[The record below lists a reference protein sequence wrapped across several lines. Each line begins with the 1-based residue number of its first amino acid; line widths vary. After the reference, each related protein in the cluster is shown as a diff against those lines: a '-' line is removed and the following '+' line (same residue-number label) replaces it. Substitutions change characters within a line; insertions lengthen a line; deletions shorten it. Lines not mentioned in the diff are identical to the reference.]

1 MSFFNT
7 DCKFYDNQ
15 KYTIYQ
21 LCKEI
26 KDEYYATDSL
36 QDYDL
41 SDSLYNKFKSPD
53 ESGLINKLQKH
64 LNFDI
69 EQNTEKN
76 PKERFD
82 MLRILK
88 LLYKIEKEGPPKKGD
103 SKYAVKDLT
112 DARLQI
118 INILANP
125 RLENINSNYS
135 NNSLYGMIFDKLFDD
150 IKGMIDADSAKS
162 HCDKYDIIENKW
174 LFVTLK
180 LFDYVV
186 SDRALIHPENAAYEL
201 DRINTF
207 LNNKILNR
215 LDFEYPFNLEY
226 KDGILKNFFSILN
239 AHKLLCFDNERIDI
253 IYNKNTLPQKPVKE
267 YTDLYLK
274 YEDYR
279 VPWDFLEI
287 IELQLLNRTTNEDA
301 IFILNLVSY
310 FQDIDES
317 DIKHYIYALKH
328 VKNVS
333 TILEKHKGINFS
345 EGINLSIFVAI
356 MQEIIDIKRNKIQV
370 KNKYY
375 GRSHT
380 NISLKSCI
388 AHLEDCNP
396 ILKLVLISR
405 IDNRFDINYGSY
417 ELLEKKYQIELT
429 LYKIKEIILNYRNLD
444 DLITVNDFI
453 YRFVSRS
460 LFSKE
465 IALNFGNDF
474 HNSIR
479 EKLIPIAKNIVFD
492 YTYCNGIVDF
502 YRELFFDK
510 KGSEDLANYISEQ
523 INNFL
528 SINYFQ
534 PDIVLK
540 HNFKLN
546 NKDFLLKYIID
557 KKSNRFICL
566 YFFEVAPNKKIEEAS
581 KLGLDKFFII

>member
-1 MSFFNT
+1 
-7 DCKFYDNQ
+7 
-15 KYTIYQ
+15 
-21 LCKEI
+21 
-26 KDEYYATDSL
+26 
-36 QDYDL
+36 
-41 SDSLYNKFKSPD
+41 
-53 ESGLINKLQKH
+53 
-64 LNFDI
+64 
-69 EQNTEKN
+69 
-76 PKERFD
+76 
-82 MLRILK
+82 
-88 LLYKIEKEGPPKKGD
+88 
-103 SKYAVKDLT
+103 
-112 DARLQI
+112 
-118 INILANP
+118 
-125 RLENINSNYS
+125 
-135 NNSLYGMIFDKLFDD
+135 MIFDKLFDD
-150 IKGMIDADSAKS
+150 ITGMIEADSAKS
-162 HCDKYDIIENKW
+162 HCDKYAIIENKW

-201 DRINTF
+201 DRINIF
-207 LNNKILNR
+207 LNKKILNR

-226 KDGILKNFFSILN
+226 KDGILKNFFNILN

-301 IFILNLVSY
+301 IFILNLISY

-370 KNKYY
+370 ENKYY

-388 AHLEDCNP
+388 THLEDCNP

-474 HNSIR
+474 QNSIR

-534 PDIVLK
+534 PDIVLE